1 MMNWKST
8 AAVSGVGL
16 LLTWLAN
23 EPARNVPAQARAAAR
38 PAAVRG
44 AVDIQEQA
52 ERLRSRMPAATADY
66 SSPSRNLFRFREK
79 PAPVLPVA
87 APIVVAPV
95 APLPPTV
102 TFSGIASDTIDG
114 REQRTAILKTSSG
127 LVFVHEGE
135 DVAGQFRVGSISEDA
150 VELIRVDG
158 SVLRL
163 R

>member
-1 MMNWKST
+1 MLADPT
-8 AAVSGVGL
+8 LEQERVERL
-16 LLTWLAN
+16 LDIG
-23 EPARNVPAQARAAAR
+23 RAGR
-38 PAAVRG
+38 QL
-44 AVDIQEQA
+44 IQEQA
-52 ERLRSRMPAATADY
+52 ERLRSRMHAAPDY
-66 SSPSRNLFRFREK
+66 SSPSRNPFRFREA
-79 PAPVLPVA
+79 PAAIRRTPIAAPVVA
-87 APIVVAPV
+87 APV

-102 TFSGIASDTIDG
+102 AFSGIASDTIDG

-150 VELIRVDG
+150 VELIRADG